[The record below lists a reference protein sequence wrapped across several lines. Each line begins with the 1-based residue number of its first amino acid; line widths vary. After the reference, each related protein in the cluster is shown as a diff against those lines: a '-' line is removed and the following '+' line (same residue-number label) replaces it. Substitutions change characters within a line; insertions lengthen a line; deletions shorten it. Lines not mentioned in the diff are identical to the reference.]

1 MSFYPNDGVVR
12 VGRET
17 KGRRGSGVTV
27 ISGLPGSE
35 DALKQIASKLKA
47 QCGVGGTVKDRIVEI
62 QGDQRDRL
70 VKILSD
76 AGYTVKKA
84 GG

>member
-1 MSFYPNDGVVR
+1 MSNYPNDGIVR

-17 KGRRGSGVTV
+17 KGRRGAGVTV
-27 ISGLPGSE
+27 IVGLPGSE
-35 DALKQIASKLKA
+35 DALKGIASKLKA
-47 QCGVGGTVKDRIVEI
+47 QCGVGGTVKNRVVEI

-70 VKILSD
+70 VKILTD
-76 AGYTVKKA
+76 LGHKVKKS

>member
-1 MSFYPNDGVVR
+1 MSSYPNDGIVR

-27 ISGLPGSE
+27 VFGLPGSE
-35 DALKQIASKLKA
+35 DALKKIASQLKA
-47 QCGVGGTVKDRIVEI
+47 QCGVGGTVKNRVVEI

-70 VKILSD
+70 VKILTD
-76 AGYTVKKA
+76 AGYNVKKS

>member
-1 MSFYPNDGVVR
+1 MSSYPQDGIVR

-17 KGRRGSGVTV
+17 RGRRGKGVT
-27 ISGLPGSE
+27 IITGLPGSTDE
-35 DALKQIASKLKA
+35 LKEMASRLKA
-47 QCGVGGTVKDRIVEI
+47 QCGVGGTVKGRVIEI

-70 VKILSD
+70 IKILSSS
-76 AGYTVKKA
+76 GFTVRKS

>member
-1 MSFYPNDGVVR
+1 MSSYPNDGIVR

-17 KGRRGSGVTV
+17 KGRRGKGVTIV
-27 ISGLPGSE
+27 TGIPGST
-35 DALKQIASKLKA
+35 DALKKIAGSLKA
-47 QCGVGGTVKDRIVEI
+47 RCGVGGTVKGRHIEI

-70 VKILSD
+70 LKILTAD
-76 AGYTVKKA
+76 GYTVKKS

>member
-1 MSFYPNDGVVR
+1 MSNYPNDGIVR

-17 KGRRGSGVTV
+17 KGRRGNGVTV
-27 ISGLPGSE
+27 INGLPGSE
-35 DALKQIASKLKA
+35 DALKKIAGKLKA
-47 QCGVGGTVKDRIVEI
+47 KCGVGGTVRGRVVEI

-70 VKILSD
+70 IKILTTD
-76 AGYTVKKA
+76 GYTVRKA

>member
-17 KGRRGSGVTV
+17 KGRRGSGATV

-35 DALKQIASKLKA
+35 DALKQIASKQKA

>member
-1 MSFYPNDGVVR
+1 MSLPPNDGIVR

-17 KGRRGSGVTV
+17 KGRRGKGVT
-27 ISGLPGSE
+27 IITGLPGST
-35 DALKQIASKLKA
+35 DAVKQIAKQLKA
-47 QCGVGGTVKDRIVEI
+47 QCGVGGTVKGRIVEI

-70 VKILSD
+70 VKILSEK
-76 AGYTVKKA
+76 GYTVKKS

>member
-1 MSFYPNDGVVR
+1 MSFYPNDGIVR

-17 KGRRGSGVTV
+17 KGRRGKGVTIV
-27 ISGLPGSE
+27 TGIPGSE
-35 DALKQIASKLKA
+35 DALKKLAGQLKA
-47 QCGVGGTVKDRIVEI
+47 QCGVGGTVKDRVIEI

-70 VKILSD
+70 IKILSD
-76 AGYTVKKA
+76 AGYTVKKS